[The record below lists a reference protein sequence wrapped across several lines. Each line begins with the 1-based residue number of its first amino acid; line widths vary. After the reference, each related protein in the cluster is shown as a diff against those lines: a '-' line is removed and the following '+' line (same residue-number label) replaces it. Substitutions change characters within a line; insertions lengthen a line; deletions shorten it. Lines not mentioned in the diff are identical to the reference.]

1 MQNCYHYNCPS
12 LKTFHTYIKF
22 RNHRVRQLYPF
33 LHKPPLPTFPGPN
46 HLSLPNQVDTKI
58 YNACAR
64 TRTQKTLKQTS
75 NFQNR
80 MVRIITLKVMIQEN
94 LQEHSSTEIVKSHIT
109 ELAFQ
114 FYLKNQVS
122 LKTYTIH

>member
-1 MQNCYHYNCPS
+1 
-12 LKTFHTYIKF
+12 
-22 RNHRVRQLYPF
+22 
-33 LHKPPLPTFPGPN
+33 
-46 HLSLPNQVDTKI
+46 
-58 YNACAR
+58 
-64 TRTQKTLKQTS
+64 
-75 NFQNR
+75 